1 MLRQRINLFRST
13 YLSNVRTYL
22 KTGGRRL
29 CRSRNNMFVT
39 VTLPASQYNIRTY
52 VDIQLET
59 NDISNK
65 LRTYNH
71 IMCNKSNIVIILIIY
86 TYQYQ

>member
-1 MLRQRINLFRST
+1 
-13 YLSNVRTYL
+13 
-22 KTGGRRL
+22 
-29 CRSRNNMFVT
+29 MFVT

-86 TYQYQ
+86 TYQYQWYSRATYESDTDSELTFVIVFQ